1 VCGKDEVFVNILR
14 TFEVIVVSLATS
26 VLGTA
31 QDKLFDNFN
40 TGACSYTDSATF
52 NLHGPA
58 HVGQIQVW
66 YRWRSREST
75 VRYTILRDNQAI
87 RDGVLSRAECD
98 PYQEAWCS
106 ANDSIEM
113 DLEPGVY
120 TIRTERPRVCQN
132 DGSSGAGFVKVFG
145 YFSRREGE
153 HRHEF
158 IPLASDVWH
167 VEEGANGRAFY
178 VGTWTRRGRSNVFDA
193 VWRNV
198 DNGAHIS
205 DTVRLIEAGD
215 RIVFHR
221 EGNGGDYTGH
231 LSGDGTHMR
240 GTASWY
246 GPGWFWRAEAMGDR

>member
-98 PYQEAWCS
+98 P
-106 ANDSIEM
+106 
-113 DLEPGVY
+113 
-120 TIRTERPRVCQN
+120 
-132 DGSSGAGFVKVFG
+132 
-145 YFSRREGE
+145 
-153 HRHEF
+153 
-158 IPLASDVWH
+158 
-167 VEEGANGRAFY
+167 
-178 VGTWTRRGRSNVFDA
+178 
-193 VWRNV
+193 
-198 DNGAHIS
+198 
-205 DTVRLIEAGD
+205 
-215 RIVFHR
+215 
-221 EGNGGDYTGH
+221 
-231 LSGDGTHMR
+231 
-240 GTASWY
+240 
-246 GPGWFWRAEAMGDR
+246 